1 MLNVIVM
8 VYRAYYSILEKDNRD
23 FFFFE
28 LKNSRNDIAFELRL
42 KNKYFTIN

>member
-1 MLNVIVM
+1 M

-23 FFFFE
+23 FFFE